1 MLVLLSFP
9 EATTTI
15 SLDKCVQL
23 LYPEQ
28 RWSTPAL
35 FLIISKMFSQLRNS
49 NSFEFHPS
57 LLQTLASLLILVE
70 LVNVIG
76 LRDMHC

>member
-1 MLVLLSFP
+1 M
-9 EATTTI
+9 
-15 SLDKCVQL
+15 QL

-28 RWSTPAL
+28 RWSTQAL
-35 FLIISKMFSQLRNS
+35 FLIFSKMCSQLCNS
-49 NSFEFHPS
+49 NSFEFHQL
-57 LLQTLASLLILVE
+57 LLQTLAPILILLE